1 MALEAPVNGYCRV
14 LVVEDNRDSG
24 MGMEL
29 ALKLAGHAVKLACTG
44 KVGVTLAGDFHPDVV
59 LCDIGLEGGMDGYA
73 VARALRS
80 DPECAGSYLVAV
92 TGYGREEDVQ
102 RSSEAGFDVH
112 LTKPIDPRA
121 LDTML
126 RGIAARLHAAQA

>member
-1 MALEAPVNGYCRV
+1 MSGAPARNPTRV
-14 LVVEDNRDSG
+14 LVIEDNRDSSLA
-24 MGMEL
+24 MEMML
-29 ALKLAGHAVKLACTG
+29 ELSGHVVKVACTG
-44 KVGVTLAGDFHPDVV
+44 NEGMTLAHEFHPDVV

-80 DPECAGSYLVAV
+80 DPECASSYLVAV
-92 TGYGREEDVQ
+92 TGYGREEDVR
-102 RSSEAGFDVH
+102 RSREAGFDVH

-126 RGIAARLHAAQA
+126 RDIAARLHAAQA